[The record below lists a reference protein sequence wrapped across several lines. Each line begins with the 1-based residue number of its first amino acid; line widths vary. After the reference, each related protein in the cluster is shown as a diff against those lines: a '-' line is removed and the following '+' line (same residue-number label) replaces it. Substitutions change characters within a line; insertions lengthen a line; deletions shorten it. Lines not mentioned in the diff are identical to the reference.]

1 MLIWIAVVGSL
12 ASGMC
17 TPLILFYF
25 SASIETIGE
34 TSSTGTFD
42 MSEAAFQ
49 ATAMVLVGVALWAM
63 TALYMAAMDTAKTRQ
78 VAKLKKAYLRAIVRQ
93 DSGMV

>member
-1 MLIWIAVVGSL
+1 
-12 ASGMC
+12 
-17 TPLILFYF
+17 
-25 SASIETIGE
+25 
-34 TSSTGTFD
+34 

-93 DSGMV
+93 DVA